1 MTRRHCTAL
10 ILLCCLAPTVRAAKD
25 VPTTAELGRQR
36 AAKWEK
42 NIARHEKADRENPPP
57 ADGILFVGSSSIVGW
72 DVKKWFPDLPVINH
86 GFGGSIIA
94 DSVHFADRIILPC
107 EPSVIVFY
115 AGDNDIAG
123 GRAPKDVL
131 TDYKS
136 FAELIHKRLPKTR
149 IIYVSIKLCKNRWR
163 LRDRVRETNSLIQKE
178 IEKDPKA
185 VYFDA
190 ATPLLD
196 KDGNPRDELFK
207 KDNLHLKDA
216 GYRIW
221 SEALR
226 PLLTEK

>member
-1 MTRRHCTAL
+1 MQCRHFTIFAL
-10 ILLCCLAPTVRAAKD
+10 ILCLGSIAHAAKP
-25 VPTTAELGRQR
+25 VPTTAELGKQR

-42 NIARHEKADRENPPP
+42 NIARHEKADLENPPP

-94 DSVHFADRIILPC
+94 DSVHFADRVIFPC
-107 EPSVIVFY
+107 KPKIIVFY

-131 TDYKS
+131 GDYKT
-136 FAELIHKRLPKTR
+136 FAELVHKRLPKAR

-163 LRDRVRETNSLIQKE
+163 LRDKVRETNALIREE
-178 IEKDPKA
+178 IEKDPEA

-196 KDGNPRDELFK
+196 EDGNPRDELFR
-207 KDNLHLKDA
+207 KDNLHLKDK

-226 PLLTEK
+226 PLLVD